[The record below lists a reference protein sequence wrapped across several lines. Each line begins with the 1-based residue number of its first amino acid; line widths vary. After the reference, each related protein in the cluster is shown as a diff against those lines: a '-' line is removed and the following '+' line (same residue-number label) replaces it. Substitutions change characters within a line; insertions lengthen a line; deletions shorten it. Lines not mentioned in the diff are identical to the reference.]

1 MIYGY
6 ARVSTKDQKL
16 NSQIDL
22 LKNAGCDQIFTDVA
36 SGVREDRTGL
46 NDLLEKVGPGDTV
59 MVFKNDRIF
68 RSLKQMVILIDKFK
82 EKEVN
87 FKSLTDPYF
96 DTTTAN
102 GRFLLQIF
110 SAVAEF
116 ERSLITERTKVGL
129 DSARRRKVKLG
140 RPRGP
145 KEKTIEKYEV
155 AKHFFKNKGIAIDKS
170 CKMAK
175 ISKTT
180 YYRVEEFLK
189 KNTNKPGND
198 KKTGERV

>member
-22 LKNAGCDQIFTDVA
+22 LKKAGCDQIFTDVA
-36 SGVREDRTGL
+36 SGVREDRKGL
-46 NDLLEKVGPGDTV
+46 NDLLDKVGPGDTV
-59 MVFKNDRIF
+59 IAFKNDRIF
-68 RSLKQMVILIDKFK
+68 RSLKQMIILIDKFK
-82 EKEVN
+82 EKQVN

-116 ERSLITERTKVGL
+116 ERSLIRERTKVGL
-129 DSARRRKVKLG
+129 ESARKRKIKLG
-140 RPRGP
+140 RPKGP
-145 KEKTIEKYEV
+145 KKETIDKYEY
-155 AKHFFKNKGIAIDKS
+155 AKHLFESKDLTIDS
-170 CKMAK
+170 ACSQAK

-180 YYRVEEFLK
+180 YYRVENFFKEKSK
-189 KNTNKPGND
+189 KPND
-198 KKTGERV
+198 RP